1 MRFPEHAELPPD
13 KREVNRKAIRL
24 EWLSVAYFISLI
36 IILYFVLGSSQA
48 MKAAWVED
56 ILALFPPI
64 AFLVA
69 SRFRE
74 RKPNARFPWG
84 YHRAI
89 TVAYVVAAV
98 ALVFLGLFILVDS
111 ADKLIR
117 GSHPPIG
124 LVEIFDWKVWLGWI
138 MIAALLYGLV
148 PSLIL
153 GLKKQPLAEELHD
166 KVLYADARMNRAD
179 WLTAAAAILGILGIG
194 IGLWWADA
202 VAALIISL
210 DIVHD
215 GQKFLRESVADLM
228 DEAPQTVDAS
238 KLDPVFDKVKEET
251 AGTDWVESSA
261 VRLREHGHRI
271 TGEVWVVPREDS
283 NVPACLGELGER
295 LHDLD
300 WRLHELAVVAVE
312 ALDEVPEDLAAGRRE
327 A

>member
-1 MRFPEHAELPPD
+1 MRFPGHVELPED
-13 KREVNRKAIRL
+13 KQEVNRKAIRI
-24 EWLSVAYFISLI
+24 EWITIAYFTSLI
-36 IILYFVLGSSQA
+36 VILYFVLGSSQA

-69 SRFRE
+69 SRYRE
-74 RKPNARFPWG
+74 RRPNSRFRWG

-98 ALVFLGLFILVDS
+98 ALVGLGLFIFIDS
-111 ADKLIR
+111 ADKLVR
-117 GSHPPIG
+117 GTHPPIG
-124 LVEIFDWKVWLGWI
+124 LVEIFDWQVWHGWV

-179 WLTAAAAILGILGIG
+179 WMTAGAAILGILGIG

-202 VAALIISL
+202 VAALFISV
-210 DIVHD
+210 DILRD

-228 DEAPQTVDAS
+228 DESPQTVDES
-238 KLDPVFDKVKEET
+238 ELDPVMDEVEKELSGT
-251 AGTDWVESSA
+251 AWVAESA
-261 VRLREHGHRI
+261 FRLREHGHRI
-271 TGEVWVVPREDS
+271 TGEVWVVPRRDAEIPGCVD
-283 NVPACLGELGER
+283 ELCER

-300 WRLHELAVVAVE
+300 WRLHGIAVASVSELE
-312 ALDEVPEDLAAGRRE
+312 EIPEDLRVGA
-327 A
+327 

>member
-1 MRFPEHAELPPD
+1 VRFPEHAELPED
-13 KREVNRKAIRL
+13 KRDVNRRAVRI
-24 EWLSVAYFISLI
+24 EWITIAYFTSLI
-36 IILYFVLGSSQA
+36 VILYFVLGSSQA

-69 SRFRE
+69 SRYRT
-74 RKPNARFPWG
+74 RPPNERFPWG

-98 ALVFLGLFILVDS
+98 ALVGLGLFIFIDS

-117 GSHPPIG
+117 GTHPPIG
-124 LVEIFDWKVWLGWI
+124 LVELFDWQVWHGWV

-179 WLTAAAAILGILGIG
+179 WMTAGAAILGVLGIG

-202 VAALIISL
+202 VAALAISIN
-210 DIVHD
+210 IVHD
-215 GQKFLRESVADLM
+215 GQKYLRESVADLM
-228 DEAPQTVDAS
+228 DESPQTVDES
-238 KLDPVFDKVKEET
+238 RPEPVIGEVKKLLERTP
-251 AGTDWVESSA
+251 WVAASA

-271 TGEVWVVPREDS
+271 TGEVWVVPGDEDE
-283 NVPACLGELGER
+283 VPSRLEDLGAELC
-295 LHDLD
+295 DLD
-300 WRLHELAVVAVE
+300 WRLHGLAVVAVP
-312 ALDEVPEDLAAGRRE
+312 ALDEVPEDLRASA
-327 A
+327 